1 MTDNLQQIKDVDIRR
16 MIELETSQSFRT
28 DAFLPEC
35 PFCQSGRG
43 ATGTPA
49 FNVGKGKNFF
59 KCFSCDAKGSTI
71 DFIAKHHRISDG
83 EAMKYI
89 SEKYLHIVWDRTK
102 EENAPKQPVDLTKRI
117 AKIKSNKRDK
127 STQYLISRGIDIKAL
142 PYGAYY
148 EGSEYEGI
156 PASVIFLD
164 NSETLINQRYIKE
177 FEYNGK
183 RMKVRNTGEI
193 ANKLYTRTYRKEAKS
208 VFIHEGCINI
218 LSMPTYSCIG
228 LFASTNK
235 ISNPSVLRSYLEG
248 KKVVLC
254 GDNDSKKA
262 QAGQKFNE
270 YYGNF
275 ILQHINTLG
284 IYVLNLPEDTDVN
297 DLLKQGKLETFLKD
311 KNSYSSFVST
321 GVVEKKEIEVKPQT
335 TRQFRITD
343 DKQKQIITERPEFFN
358 ISMNTDIVE
367 GQHIDIMFFNNIS
380 KSYLKHCT
388 ALVVYKELKLLANMP
403 DAYITNTFGIDA
415 QAGRE
420 KLSAIIKNAKYNPEK
435 DNLGYY
441 IVSKTSKTS

>member
-28 DAFLPEC
+28 DGFLPEC

-83 EAMKYI
+83 DAMKYI

-102 EENAPKQPVDLTKRI
+102 EENTPKQPVDLSKRI
-117 AKIKSNKRDK
+117 AKIKENKRVK
-127 STQYLISRGIDIKAL
+127 STEYLISRGIDVKKL
-142 PYGAYY
+142 PFGTYY
-148 EGSEYEGI
+148 EGAEYESI

-164 NSETLINQRYIKE
+164 NSETLINQRYVKE

-183 RMKVRNTGEI
+183 KMKVRNTGEV

-218 LSMPTYSCIG
+218 LSMPAYSCIG

-235 ISNPSVLRSYLEG
+235 ISNPAVLRSYLEG

-262 QAGQKFNE
+262 QAGQKFNVH
-270 YYGNF
+270 YGNF

-284 IYVLNLPEDTDVN
+284 VFVLNLPEDTDVN
-297 DLLKQGKLETFLKD
+297 DLLKQGKLESFLKD
-311 KNSYSSFVST
+311 KSSYSTFVST
-321 GVVEKKEIEVKPQT
+321 GQIEKKEIEVSKKQVN
-335 TRQFRITD
+335 RLFRITD
-343 DKQKQIITERPEFFN
+343 
-358 ISMNTDIVE
+358 
-367 GQHIDIMFFNNIS
+367 
-380 KSYLKHCT
+380 
-388 ALVVYKELKLLANMP
+388 
-403 DAYITNTFGIDA
+403 
-415 QAGRE
+415 E
-420 KLSAIIKNAKYNPEK
+420 K
-435 DNLGYY
+435 
-441 IVSKTSKTS
+441 